1 MTMTT
6 TNPLKEGLLEQAQH
20 NGTGGTSDVNQTIQ
34 TILARD
40 ETRVKRMKKLTLLAW
55 IVWPIS
61 FLTVG
66 VLEWLL
72 DDELVVPVGII
83 VVQALLLI
91 AVSFTISLYV
101 RQRSLTMS
109 QIQARL
115 SDIERL
121 LKHAIQDKQ

>member
-1 MTMTT
+1 MTT

-20 NGTGGTSDVNQTIQ
+20 NGSGGNSDVNQTIQ

-40 ETRVKRMKKLTLLAW
+40 EARVKRMKKLTLLVW
-55 IVWPIS
+55 IAWPIS
-61 FLTVG
+61 FLIVA

-72 DDELVVPVGII
+72 DSGLVVPVGIM
-83 VVQALLLI
+83 VVQAVLLV